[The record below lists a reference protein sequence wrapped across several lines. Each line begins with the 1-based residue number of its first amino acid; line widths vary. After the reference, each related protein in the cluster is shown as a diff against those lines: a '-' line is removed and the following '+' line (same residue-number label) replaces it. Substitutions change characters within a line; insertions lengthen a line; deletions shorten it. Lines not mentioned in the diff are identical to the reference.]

1 MIGAILG
8 IFLVVV
14 LAIIGIFMFG
24 IFRALPFMTGLLGS
38 LVLLLAFPG
47 LKDIIPG
54 ETTPSVITII
64 VGIEIVIAILTFNQ
78 HTGGPMI
85 KFSCIMFVS
94 LIVGLSYDMFECA
107 SWQKAL
113 FVTVIYLIV
122 MGIITASNL
131 DSLGYDSDTDR
142 NLLASII
149 VSLMYAASVGSALL
163 VILGAIWGQYVE
175 RSFSKEFYNTY
186 DNAGLVIIAVIMAVT
201 AIGSIVRDRLELA

>member
-1 MIGAILG
+1 
-8 IFLVVV
+8 
-14 LAIIGIFMFG
+14 
-24 IFRALPFMTGLLGS
+24 
-38 LVLLLAFPG
+38 
-47 LKDIIPG
+47 
-54 ETTPSVITII
+54 
-64 VGIEIVIAILTFNQ
+64 
-78 HTGGPMI
+78 
-85 KFSCIMFVS
+85 MFVS

-142 NLLASII
+142 NLLASVI
-149 VSLMYAASVGSALL
+149 VSLMYAASVGSTLL
-163 VILGAIWGQYVE
+163 VILGTIWGQYVE